1 VLAEMV
7 DTSDEM
13 AATEALR
20 AGEELLRRLT
30 EALPVGVVQFDAV
43 GRVVY
48 RNDRLASILGRDLPL
63 ARNDVD
69 EPVAGRSGLGELS
82 ESVTGVLASG
92 HDADFEAE
100 QSDADGVSRRIHVR
114 LRALRGSEGEVT
126 GAIACVNDVT
136 DAAQLRE
143 ELAHQATYDPLTG
156 CLTRRA
162 LLERLDAM
170 LASEYPVTVLFIDLD
185 GFKQVNDQYGHA
197 VGDALLRHVGGC
209 LLAHAAAQDVVGRL
223 GGDEFLIATTTLSD
237 AATVAAA
244 ADAAAAAL
252 ARPVIVDGVRLSA
265 RASIGAAHSPDAAD
279 ADALVAAADAVMY
292 RTKTERR
299 AATRS

>member
-1 VLAEMV
+1 MDLLGRPGAARRVRLRHRRADGEWTWFEITNHNLLNDPEHGYVLAEMV

-48 RNDRLASILGRDLPL
+48 RNDRLASILGRDLPP

-92 HDADFEAE
+92 HDADFEAA

-143 ELAHQATYDPLTG
+143 ELAHQATFDALTG

-162 LLERLDAM
+162 VLVHLD
-170 LASEYPVTVLFIDLD
+170 T
-185 GFKQVNDQYGHA
+185 
-197 VGDALLRHVGGC
+197 
-209 LLAHAAAQDVVGRL
+209 
-223 GGDEFLIATTTLSD
+223 
-237 AATVAAA
+237 
-244 ADAAAAAL
+244 
-252 ARPVIVDGVRLSA
+252 
-265 RASIGAAHSPDAAD
+265 
-279 ADALVAAADAVMY
+279 
-292 RTKTERR
+292 
-299 AATRS
+299 